1 MDLGTP
7 TSFLGIQIETGD
19 DYVKIHQRRYIEEIL
34 KQFGMSDAAGVS
46 TPMVPNSKLSKSNGD
61 EEFPLEKDGI
71 IAYQSVVGS
80 LIYAIV
86 CTRPDLAFTLSRLSK
101 FNANPTNIHMAAA
114 YHALRYFRQT
124 STVGIVYRRT
134 ENSELYAFSDSDFAA
149 DPIDRKSTS
158 GFVTIHNGGAT
169 SWRSKQQD
177 VVALSTTEA
186 EYIGLSDACR
196 ELNWLV
202 PLAQNSGMFKPTESY
217 VPTIYG
223 DNQGSIA
230 LATNPI
236 HHNRSKHIDVKFYH
250 YVRNEVE
257 NGRVKLKYIPT
268 AEMTADILTKALPQ
282 ELHQRHM
289 KAMGMD

>member
-1 MDLGTP
+1 MLLECQHQWYQTRSSLNP
-7 TSFLGIQIETGD
+7 METKSSLLNHFTANALQIP
-19 DYVKIHQRRYIEEIL
+19 V
-34 KQFGMSDAAGVS
+34 
-46 TPMVPNSKLSKSNGD
+46 
-61 EEFPLEKDGI
+61 EKDSI
-71 IAYQSVVGS
+71 ITYQSVVGS
-80 LIYAIV
+80 LMYTII
-86 CTRPDLAFTLSRLSK
+86 CTRLDLVFTLSRLSK
-101 FNANPTNIHMAAA
+101 FNANPTNIHIAAA
-114 YHALRYFRQT
+114 YHALRYLRQT

-158 GFVTIHNGGAT
+158 GFVTIHNGGAI

-202 PLAQNSGMFKPTESY
+202 PLAQNSGMFRPTESY

-236 HHNRSKHIDVKFYH
+236 HHNRSKHRRD
-250 YVRNEVE
+250 E
-257 NGRVKLKYIPT
+257 GPT
-268 AEMTADILTKALPQ
+268 SRRAQPVSLT
-282 ELHQRHM
+282 
-289 KAMGMD
+289 